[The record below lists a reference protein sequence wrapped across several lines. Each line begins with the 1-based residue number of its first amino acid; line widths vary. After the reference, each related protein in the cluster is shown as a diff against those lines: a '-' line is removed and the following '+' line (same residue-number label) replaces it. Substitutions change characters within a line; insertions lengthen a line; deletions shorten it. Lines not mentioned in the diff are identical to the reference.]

1 MSSKPR
7 VLMIIT
13 LDTKQAEA
21 GFVRQCLEQS
31 GVQVIHLDAS
41 IRHTVDGGAEIGPE
55 QVAGAAGKSIE
66 EVRAIGH
73 EGKCQAVMTEG
84 AIKLANQI
92 HESEGLSGV
101 IAVGGSMGTTL
112 ATAVMRAL
120 PFGLPKVMVSTMA
133 SGMTRGFVGSK
144 DIVMVNSVADIAG
157 LNTVTRSVFRNGALA
172 VAGMAKGYAPGK
184 AETKPVVVMST
195 LGTTERCTRRIRTAL
210 EQRGFEVVV
219 FHTTGAGGT
228 AMEEIV
234 RERDVAVVL
243 DLSLVEVVD
252 LLNGGL
258 CSAGPDRCKI
268 ELAKGIPVIFAP
280 GNIDFIIAGPI
291 DDAKARYPGKRYH
304 VHNAA
309 LTAVRTEIPELNQ
322 IADHMAGLIR
332 DAKGPVSF
340 FVPLGGFSSHDS
352 TEGHLY
358 DPSLPPVF
366 AEHLK
371 SVMPANTE
379 VITLPHH
386 INDEPFAD
394 AIIERVVSYH
404 EAAAG

>member
-1 MSSKPR
+1 M
-7 VLMIIT
+7 MIT

-21 GFVRQCLEQS
+21 GFVRQCLEEN
-31 GVQVIHLDAS
+31 GVDVIHLDAS

-55 QVAGAAGKSIE
+55 QVAGAAGKTIE

-84 AIKLANQI
+84 AIKLANAL
-92 HESEGLSGV
+92 HEKDGLSGV

-112 ATAVMRAL
+112 ATAVMRSL

-133 SGMTRGFVGSK
+133 SGMTRGFVGTK

-172 VAGMAKGYAPGK
+172 VAGMARGYNPGK
-184 AETKPVVVMST
+184 AEARPVIVMST
-195 LGTTERCTRRIRTAL
+195 LGTTERCTRRIRTTL
-210 EQRGFEVVV
+210 EQKGFEVVV
-219 FHTTGAGGT
+219 FHTTGAGGP
-228 AMEEIV
+228 AMEDIV
-234 RERDVAVVL
+234 RERDVAMVL
-243 DLSLVEVVD
+243 DLSLVEIVD
-252 LLNGGL
+252 LLNHGL
-258 CSAGPDRCKI
+258 CSAGPDRCKA
-268 ELAKGIPVIFAP
+268 ELEKGVPVIFAP

-309 LTAVRTEIPELNQ
+309 LTAVRTEVPELNA

-332 DAKGPVSF
+332 EAKGPVSF

-366 AEHLK
+366 AKHLE
-371 SVMPANTE
+371 SVMPDKAE
-379 VITLPHH
+379 VVTLPHH
-386 INDEPFAD
+386 MNDAAFAD
-394 AIIERVVSYH
+394 AIIERVLRYH
-404 EAAAG
+404 ESAQA